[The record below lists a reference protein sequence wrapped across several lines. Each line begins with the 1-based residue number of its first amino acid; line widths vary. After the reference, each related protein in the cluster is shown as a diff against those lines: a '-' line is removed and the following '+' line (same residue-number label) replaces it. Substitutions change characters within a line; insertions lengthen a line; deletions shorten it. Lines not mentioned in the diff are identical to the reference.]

1 MIQRG
6 GINCPFANY
15 LFTKVKV
22 NSMCTPAGVSPPCL
36 HSLWFWGLR
45 QGWSQADELGSNP
58 SLFNKAF
65 WDLGFPEPVSRVT
78 RKLFLGSHVQEPW
91 LNLGMGLPFCPRG
104 EWPGELGP
112 QLPLVQDAQPSRVG
126 KVLGPW
132 PIHRGADR
140 KENWPSSRAPKRHQ
154 ELFLAFLGLPAWF

>member
-78 RKLFLGSHVQEPW
+78 RKLFLGSHVAGTLAEP
-91 LNLGMGLPFCPRG
+91 GDGLALLPQRRVTRWAGPTAAPHAGRTAQQG
-104 EWPGELGP
+104 REGLRSLAHSSGSRQKGELT
-112 QLPLVQDAQPSRVG
+112 
-126 KVLGPW
+126 
-132 PIHRGADR
+132 II
-140 KENWPSSRAPKRHQ
+140 SSS
-154 ELFLAFLGLPAWF
+154 